1 MKKRPFALIPVL
13 TAAVLAATVLYS
25 VRCANSANTATADS
39 NIAAPGMLELYFF
52 GSNTCGECLEI
63 KHSLLFPLEQE
74 MADKLKIHF
83 HATEDTTSFKLMVSL
98 EKQYGVTSPAS
109 QELFFPDTVLLGYT
123 SIMANGR
130 AMVEEYLNDPQRRMA
145 ITVSESTGS
154 LVDAIRERLKN
165 KDMTL
170 PILIVNALVDSVNP
184 CAIATLVFLVSF
196 LATQKRKRSEI
207 LIVGL
212 AYSTSVFVTYF
223 LLGLG
228 VFGLFTALGKSRL
241 IVSCVIKWS
250 AVALAG
256 TVGVI
261 SLIDAFRFKK
271 SGDTKDI
278 TLQLPK
284 SVKLRIHKIITTNMK
299 GSRLIIGTIITGFL
313 VTLLEAACTGQVYIP
328 TIAMV
333 SSNNF
338 AMILKGV
345 LYLLLYCFIFIVP
358 LLAVMIAV
366 YYGMT
371 WNKLSKMMQ
380 NNLTLLKILLG
391 TSMIGLAL
399 YLALL
404 GKRCW

>member
-1 MKKRPFALIPVL
+1 MKKRPFALIPAL
-13 TAAVLAATVLYS
+13 TAAMLAAAVLY
-25 VRCANSANTATADS
+25 ADSANTAANPS
-39 NIAAPGMLELYFF
+39 AAAPGTLELYFF
-52 GSNTCGECLEI
+52 GSNTCGQCLEI
-63 KHSLLFPLEQE
+63 KHTLLFPLEQE
-74 MADKLKIHF
+74 QPGKLKIHY
-83 HATEDTTSFKLMVSL
+83 HDTEDAASYELMMRL
-98 EKQYGVTSPAS
+98 ERQYGVSSPS
-109 QELFFPDTVLLGYT
+109 PQELFFPDTFLLGYS

-145 ITVSESTGS
+145 IAVSEPAGN
-154 LVDAIRERLKN
+154 LDDALRERFEQF
-165 KDMTL
+165 TL
-170 PILIVNALVDSVNP
+170 FGIIAAALADSVNP

-207 LIVGL
+207 LAVGL
-212 AYSTSVFVTYF
+212 AYSASVFVTYF

-228 VFGLFTALGKSRL
+228 AFKLISAMDGLHT
-241 IVSCVIKWS
+241 VSCVISWS

-256 TVGVI
+256 IVGII
-261 SLIDAFRFKK
+261 SFVDAFRFKK
-271 SGDTKDI
+271 SGNAKDI

-299 GSRLIIGTIITGFL
+299 GSRLIIGTVVTGFL
-313 VTLLEAACTGQVYIP
+313 VTLLEAVCTGQVYLP
-328 TIAMV
+328 TIVMMTNSASGGMK
-333 SSNNF
+333 
-338 AMILKGV
+338 LTGW
-345 LYLLLYCFIFIVP
+345 LYLLLYNFIFIVP

-391 TSMIGLAL
+391 TVMVGLATGLAL
-399 YLALL
+399 YLAFF